1 MELLN
6 HMLALFL
13 VLLMNLHTL
22 LPSGCTIYISTNS
35 VGEFWLVH
43 EFKPLTT
50 ELHFS
55 FFIVYWLLTQILKNF
70 IVSLFDP
77 VKKYESRLL
86 CKMRHIHSAYYII
99 LYMYCH
105 IMVSRNHK
113 HHFLTLYFN
122 VAFFL
127 MEFILKFVFTGLGMF
142 FPYLTFW
149 LWFGVKNLKNK

>member
-1 MELLN
+1 MFTGFYARVSFHFSEVSTPRGWLLEYRVIVCFVYKKIN
-6 HMLALFL
+6 AVLFFQ
-13 VLLMNLHTL
+13 
-22 LPSGCTIYISTNS
+22 SGCTIYISTNS
-35 VGEFWLVH
+35 VGEFWSVH

-122 VAFFL
+122 VAFFFL
-127 MEFILKFVFTGLGMF
+127 
-142 FPYLTFW
+142 
-149 LWFGVKNLKNK
+149 